1 MIDDASLDDLLQKV
15 WDGGRV
21 NAAEALRLYH
31 LPLEELATL
40 ADRRRQL
47 KQAEAYGGRG
57 NEIVTYIVDRNV
69 NYTNVCNVYCKFCA
83 FYRVE
88 ADADAYVI
96 TFEEMDRKIEETV
109 ALGGTQILMQGGH
122 HPKLTMQWYLDLLSH
137 IKGKFPQIN
146 IHGFSPSEFVHFRE
160 VFNRPLEEII
170 TQFVKAGLGSIPGGG
185 GEILVDRVRQRI
197 SPLKAMSDDWLEVM
211 DVAHRLG
218 LNSSATMMFGHVET
232 VEDRIEHLE
241 RVRAQQDKSLTYG
254 SAPAGEE
261 SQPTQQVSPPTKRKM
276 ERAATPH
283 PNPLPSEGR
292 GRRAS
297 PGSEEQTADSRPQQ
311 LSSGQPAPPTKVQVE
326 TAAPPHPHPL
336 PSEGRGRSTP
346 AGSGGQVAG
355 FTAFIGWTFQAE
367 HTKLR
372 APTVGAHEYLRTQA
386 LSRIYLD
393 NVPNVQSSWVT
404 QGQEIGQIALKYGAN
419 DLGSIM
425 IEENVVSQAG
435 TTFRMGVTDMQRLIR
450 DLGYEP
456 HQRDNWYRLV
466 N

>member
-1 MIDDASLDDLLQKV
+1 VIYDASLDDLLQAV
-15 WDGGRV
+15 WDGQRID
-21 NAAEALRLYH
+21 AAGARRLYG
-31 LPLEELATL
+31 LPLEELGAL

-47 KQAEAYGGRG
+47 AKAKAYGGRG
-57 NEIVTYIVDRNV
+57 NEIVTFNVDRNV

-88 ADADAYVI
+88 KDDDAYVI
-96 TFEEMDRKIEETV
+96 SLPEMDQKIAETL

-122 HPKLTMQWYLDLLSH
+122 HPKLTKQWYLDLLSH
-137 IKGKFPQIN
+137 IKQKWPQIN
-146 IHGFSPSEFVHFRE
+146 IHGFSPSELVHFRE
-160 VFNRPLEEII
+160 VFNEPLEKII
-170 TQFVKAGLGSIPGGG
+170 GDFKAAGLGSIPGGG

-197 SPLKAMSDDWLEVM
+197 SPLKAMSSDWLEVM

-218 LNSSATMMFGHVET
+218 LYSSATMMFGHVET

-241 RVRAQQDKSLTYG
+241 RLRVQQERSLRRKAENG
-254 SAPAGEE
+254 NSAMG
-261 SQPTQQVSPPTKRKM
+261 
-276 ERAATPH
+276 
-283 PNPLPSEGR
+283 N
-292 GRRAS
+292 
-297 PGSEEQTADSRPQQ
+297 
-311 LSSGQPAPPTKVQVE
+311 
-326 TAAPPHPHPL
+326 
-336 PSEGRGRSTP
+336 
-346 AGSGGQVAG
+346 

-367 HTKLR
+367 HTKLK

-393 NVPNVQSSWVT
+393 NFENVQSSWVT
-404 QGQEIGQIALKYGAN
+404 QGPQIGQVALKFGAN

-435 TTFRMGVTDMQRLIR
+435 TTFKLTVEDMHRLIKE
-450 DLGYEP
+450 LGYEP